1 MLYLRKQDYKEIVSY
16 CQQLL
21 PWEACGLLGG
31 EVDGVDAYVQKVFFL
46 TNKDYSQTHFS
57 MEPREQ
63 FAAIK
68 DLRSCDLV
76 LLGNFHSHPKT
87 AAKPS
92 KEDRRLANDRD
103 FRYLILSLMDAE
115 PVLKVFCLDDTR
127 SLGEEKLVIL
137 E

>member
-1 MLYLRKQDYKEIVSY
+1 MLYLRKQDYKAIVTY
-16 CQQLL
+16 CRNEL

-31 EVDGVDAYVQKVFFL
+31 RVDGVDGYVEKVFFL

-57 MEPREQ
+57 MEPKEQ

-76 LLGNFHSHPKT
+76 LLGNFHSHPK
-87 AAKPS
+87 AAAEPS

-103 FRYLILSLMDAE
+103 FRYLILSLMEAE
-115 PVLKVFCLDDTR
+115 PVLKVFCLDDKR